1 LRAADHGSSHRE
13 NHDAATSRSEDSRM
27 SGQAKKKFRSKFF
40 RVAVEGATT
49 DGRVIE
55 RSWIADM
62 AATYNPQTYGARIWV
77 EHIRSMLPESPF
89 RAYGDVT
96 AVKAEEVEIDGKK
109 RLALFAQIE
118 PTDDLV
124 NMVNNLK
131 QKVFT
136 SIEIS
141 PKFASSGKPYL
152 VGLSVTDSP
161 ASLGT
166 DMLSFAAQNAAANP
180 FKARKQDPANL
191 FTAAEENE
199 VGLEEIT
206 VEPSAGDK
214 LYNLIAGL
222 AERLAGGSK
231 PEPKNDPKPAET
243 ADFSGVADVLN
254 GIAGHLQTQG
264 QTLAQIQREF
274 AEQGTKLQKLQADHA
289 ALQTQLSTT
298 PAGTQPKRPAVTGN
312 QNAGAVTDC

>member
-1 LRAADHGSSHRE
+1 
-13 NHDAATSRSEDSRM
+13 M

-55 RSWIADM
+55 RSWITDM
-62 AATYNPQTYGARIWV
+62 AATYNPQTYGARIWM

-109 RLALFAQIE
+109 RMALFAQIE

-152 VGLSVTDSP
+152 IGLSVTDSP

-166 DMLSFAAQNAAANP
+166 DMLSFASQNAAANP
-180 FKARKQDPANL
+180 FKARKQDPENL
-191 FTAAEENE
+191 FSAAEEIALE
-199 VGLEEIT
+199 LEE
-206 VEPSAGDK
+206 VNAEPSAGDK
-214 LYNLIAGL
+214 LFNLIAGL
-222 AERLAGGSK
+222 AERLSGGNK
-231 PEPKNDPKPAET
+231 PEPKTDPKPADT
-243 ADFSGVADVLN
+243 GDFSGVAEVLN
-254 GIAGHLQTQG
+254 GIAVHLQAQG

-274 AEQGTKLQKLQADHA
+274 AEQGTKLQKLQADHT
-289 ALQTQLSTT
+289 ALQTQLSNT

-312 QNAGAVTDC
+312 QNGAPVTDC

>member
-1 LRAADHGSSHRE
+1 
-13 NHDAATSRSEDSRM
+13 M

-55 RSWIADM
+55 RSWITDM
-62 AATYNPQTYGARIWV
+62 AATYNPQTYGARIWM

-109 RLALFAQIE
+109 RMALFAQIE

-141 PKFASSGKPYL
+141 PKFANSGKPYL
-152 VGLSVTDSP
+152 IGLSVTDSP

-166 DMLSFAAQNAAANP
+166 DMLSFASQNAAANP
-180 FKARKQDPANL
+180 FKARKQDPENL
-191 FTAAEENE
+191 FSAAEEIALE
-199 VGLEEIT
+199 LEE
-206 VEPSAGDK
+206 VNAEPSAGDK
-214 LYNLIAGL
+214 LFNLIAGL
-222 AERLAGGSK
+222 AERLSGGNK
-231 PEPKNDPKPAET
+231 AEPKTDPKPADA
-243 ADFSGVADVLN
+243 ADFSGVAEVLN
-254 GIAGHLQTQG
+254 GIAGHLQAQG

-274 AEQGTKLQKLQADHA
+274 AEQGTKLQKLQADHT
-289 ALQTQLSTT
+289 ALQTQLSNT
-298 PAGTQPKRPAVTGN
+298 PAGVQPKRPAVTGN
-312 QNAGAVTDC
+312 QNGAPVTDC